1 MWPGPVVRMVCQ
13 LLLLFQVSPSHTS
26 LKEEDRLARE
36 LEDCRKQLELQEDQ
50 SYLGR
55 VCSRLVSNDT
65 QFKTSLKK
73 ILRHLDILEDGGEVV
88 EQEVSL
94 GQEDLVKLRKFLLVD

>member
-1 MWPGPVVRMVCQ
+1 MVCQ
-13 LLLLFQVSPSHTS
+13 LLLLFQVSPSLTS

-36 LEDCRKQLELQEDQ
+36 LEDCRKQLELKEDQ

-73 ILRHLDILEDGGEVV
+73 ILRHLDILEDGDEVV
-88 EQEVSL
+88 EQEVNWPGGPWEAEKVFTS
-94 GQEDLVKLRKFLLVD
+94 GPANFRGC